1 MSDDLEKNLW
11 DSTAPKVKLIGGFA
25 KHCIDHEKQRAELRK
40 FVETMVE
47 GLKQQ
52 EDEEEDIESR
62 YKFRVRKF
70 SLLPRQK
77 SRTTDKEIEFT
88 VSNLFFVNNIHRTG
102 DACFFVRFP
111 SRLVSCIGQRG
122 LICMDRQVVLCLR
135 SVFML
140 LVTL

>member
-1 MSDDLEKNLW
+1 V
-11 DSTAPKVKLIGGFA
+11 PKVKLIGGFA

-70 SLLPRQK
+70 SLIHTYQTPLPYAGNQSAWK
-77 SRTTDKEIEFT
+77 SHKKAG
-88 VSNLFFVNNIHRTG
+88 VSRSMYNINKK
-102 DACFFVRFP
+102 
-111 SRLVSCIGQRG
+111 
-122 LICMDRQVVLCLR
+122 
-135 SVFML
+135 
-140 LVTL
+140 

>member
-1 MSDDLEKNLW
+1 MSDDLEKSLW
-11 DSTAPKVKLIGGFA
+11 DSTVPKVKLIGGFA

-47 GLKQQ
+47 DLKQQ
-52 EDEEEDIESR
+52 EDEEDIESR

-88 VSNLFFVNNIHRTG
+88 VSNLFFVNIINRT
-102 DACFFVRFP
+102 
-111 SRLVSCIGQRG
+111 
-122 LICMDRQVVLCLR
+122 
-135 SVFML
+135 
-140 LVTL
+140 